1 MKNPKLRIVNYVL
14 AICNLGLAAVL
25 YPALPDQIP
34 MNWGI
39 DGTVSYNDKIQLFML
54 CGMSVL
60 VAVMLDVLPHIDP
73 RKKNYQKFGSYYD
86 GFCIFMQAFLLGMT
100 GIVLTES
107 FRPGT
112 ISVPVVVMII
122 VGILFLFL
130 GNMMPKVKSNF
141 YMGIKTPWAL
151 SSDEVWRKTHRLG
164 GKCFFL
170 SGLIMIVSAF
180 LPNQQFTFWLTMV
193 CVLVACFIP
202 GVMSYVWWRQE
213 QKSDQ

>member
-1 MKNPKLRIVNYVL
+1 MKNSKLRIISYVL

-34 MNWGI
+34 MNWGT
-39 DGTVSYNDKIQLFML
+39 DGTVSYNDKVQLFML
-54 CGMSVL
+54 CGMAVL
-60 VAVMLDVLPHIDP
+60 VAVMLDILPHIDP

-86 GFCIFMQAFLLGMT
+86 GFCIFMQAFLLAMT

-112 ISVPVVVMII
+112 ISVPVVVMIV

-180 LPNQQFTFWLTMV
+180 LPNQQFTFWLTMA
-193 CVLVACFIP
+193 CVLIACFIP

-213 QKSDQ
+213 QKPDQ